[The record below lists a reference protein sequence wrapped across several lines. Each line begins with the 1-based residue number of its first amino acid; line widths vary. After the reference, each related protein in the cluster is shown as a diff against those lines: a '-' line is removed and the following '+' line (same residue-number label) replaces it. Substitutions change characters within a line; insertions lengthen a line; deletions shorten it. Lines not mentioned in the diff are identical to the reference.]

1 LKHLDVHVPTEL
13 QMAETSWFGV
23 PLVCKTQEYKE
34 RLVAYFEE
42 KKIQTRHYF
51 AGNILLHPGY
61 KHLGDWKEYPE
72 ANKVLSNVF
81 FIGCTPQYTEEI
93 LQYIESVIAGF

>member
-1 LKHLDVHVPTEL
+1 
-13 QMAETSWFGV
+13 M
-23 PLVCKTQEYKE
+23 VCKNQEQKE
-34 RLVAYFEE
+34 KLVAYFEA

-61 KHLGDWKEYPE
+61 SHLGDFKQYPE
-72 ANKVLSNVF
+72 ANKVLSHVF

-93 LQYIESVIAGF
+93 LQYIEKVISEFR